1 MILVTGATGQ
11 FGQVAIDSLLA
22 KGIAPSQIT
31 ALVRSEAAAEKF
43 TAKGIQIAIGDY
55 NDYPSLVQA
64 FKGVEKLL
72 FISGSDVMNRS
83 VQHQNVVKA
92 AQEANVQYIV
102 YTSVQR
108 KNETANSPL
117 WVVAESH
124 LQTEQWLRESGIPHT
139 ILKNTLYMDFIPAFV
154 GEHVFET
161 GSVYLPAGDGKV
173 SAVLRA
179 EMAEA
184 TANVLLSPE
193 HAGKV
198 YDFTHNEAFSYNEV
212 ADILSQISGN
222 TIQYTSPTAE
232 AYAETL
238 SKFGL
243 PAEAIGIFSG
253 FAVAQAQGELDI
265 TSNQLETLL
274 GRKPT
279 KIQAYLN
286 KVYAKPA

>member
-212 ADILSQISGN
+212 ADILSQLSGKA
-222 TIQYTSPTAE
+222 IQYTSPTAE